1 MHFLCLHGSMGN
13 VTAFSA
19 QLGPLR
25 QHLEQD
31 NATSFHCVNGLVKSD
46 TPEGFG
52 DFFGPGQHYRWIGR
66 EGADEDTINKR
77 IRGSRVI
84 QSPEDTLR
92 SLVHDVTWINHKEIM
107 EYLDETL
114 EQNPDI
120 TGILGYSE
128 GACIA
133 STYIIHEEKMHRETG
148 RPRRIK
154 CGIFFTG
161 MPPINPT
168 QGFVLYDD
176 TEDMVDV
183 PTLHVIGSI
192 DPYRAGADALYNVC
206 DPDTA
211 EFFDTGKG
219 HTVPRGGPVIDELGA
234 AIRGIIEQAEA
245 EE

>member
-1 MHFLCLHGSMGN
+1 
-13 VTAFSA
+13 
-19 QLGPLR
+19 
-25 QHLEQD
+25 
-31 NATSFHCVNGLVKSD
+31 
-46 TPEGFG
+46 
-52 DFFGPGQHYRWIGR
+52 
-66 EGADEDTINKR
+66 
-77 IRGSRVI
+77 
-84 QSPEDTLR
+84 
-92 SLVHDVTWINHKEIM
+92 M

-192 DPYRAGADALYNVC
+192 GIMPPQIRFDHLLMISIRIDPYRAGADALYNVC